1 MLHEGSVMSVEGA
14 ITFFIAIF
22 IFVITPGPGI
32 FAILARAMVTGWRDC
47 IVIMSGMVLSDLVY
61 LTLACFGLATIAEN
75 YSELFTIIRYVG
87 AAYLIFLGYKMF
99 KALPQL
105 AELKEKPAKKS
116 KGYISDFMQGFL
128 ISASN
133 PKVILFYIAFLPTF
147 MDLTILSMSDVVLA
161 NVLAGIALMT
171 GGMLIAVCADR
182 AAKLLKTEKAIK
194 RMNRSAGS
202 IMIGAGAYL
211 AISR

>member
-1 MLHEGSVMSVEGA
+1 
-14 ITFFIAIF
+14 
-22 IFVITPGPGI
+22 
-32 FAILARAMVTGWRDC
+32 
-47 IVIMSGMVLSDLVY
+47 
-61 LTLACFGLATIAEN
+61 
-75 YSELFTIIRYVG
+75 
-87 AAYLIFLGYKMF
+87 
-99 KALPQL
+99 
-105 AELKEKPAKKS
+105 
-116 KGYISDFMQGFL
+116 
-128 ISASN
+128 
-133 PKVILFYIAFLPTF
+133 

>member
-1 MLHEGSVMSVEGA
+1 MTLEGA
-14 ITFFIAIF
+14 ITFSIAIF
-22 IFVITPGPGI
+22 VFAITPGPGI

-47 IVIMSGMVLSDLVY
+47 VAISSGMVASDLIY

-75 YSELFTIIRYVG
+75 YAGLFTVIRYVG
-87 AAYLIFLGYKMF
+87 AAYLIYLGYKMF
-99 KALPQL
+99 KALPQVAQL
-105 AELKEKPAKKS
+105 SEETVKKS
-116 KGYISDFMQGFL
+116 SGAAADFAQGFL

-147 MDLTILSMSDVVLA
+147 MDVTLLSMGDVVLA
-161 NVLAGIALMT
+161 NVLAGFALMS
-171 GGMLIAVCADR
+171 GVMMIAVGADR
-182 AAKLLKTEKAIK
+182 AAKLLKTEKAVK

-202 IMIGAGAYL
+202 LMIGAGAYL

>member
-1 MLHEGSVMSVEGA
+1 MTLEGA
-14 ITFFIAIF
+14 ITFTIAIF

-32 FAILARAMVTGWRDC
+32 FAILARAMITGWRDC
-47 IVIMSGMVLSDLVY
+47 VAISAGMVTSDLIY

-75 YSELFTIIRYVG
+75 YATLFTIIRYVG
-87 AAYLIFLGYKMF
+87 AAYLIYLGYKMF
-99 KALPQL
+99 KALPQV
-105 AELKEKPAKKS
+105 AELSEKPAKKS
-116 KGYISDFMQGFL
+116 SGVMADYMQGVL

-147 MDLTILSMSDVVLA
+147 MDLTILSMGDVVLA
-161 NVLAGIALMT
+161 NVLAGFALMS
-171 GGMLIAVCADR
+171 GAMLIAVCADR

-211 AISR
+211 AVSR

>member
-1 MLHEGSVMSVEGA
+1 MSFEA
-14 ITFFIAIF
+14 ALTFTFAIF

-47 IVIMSGMVLSDLVY
+47 VVIMTGMVVSDLVY

-75 YSELFTIIRYVG
+75 YAGLFTVIRYVG
-87 AAYLIFLGYKMF
+87 ATYLIYLGYKMF
-99 KALPQL
+99 KTLPKVTDFS
-105 AELKEKPAKKS
+105 AKPVRKS
-116 KGYISDFMQGFL
+116 KGLMADFMQGFL

-147 MDLTILSMSDVVLA
+147 MDLTVLSMADVALV
-161 NVLAGIALMT
+161 NVLAGFALMSGGMMIAL
-171 GGMLIAVCADR
+171 GADR
-182 AAKLLKTEKAIK
+182 AAKLLKTEKALK